1 MPAVVVF
8 GMTAAVVVITAVVA
22 DTAVVVLINT
32 VAAELVLVSFVP
44 GIVDVVV
51 VVDTKS
57 VEGVVIGLSE
67 IFERSDF
74 VIVGQVEVEVVGAA
88 VEAVVHVAVEV
99 VAVELAGAVESIGL
113 VLLILQTNPEQQN

>member
-1 MPAVVVF
+1 MPVVVVF
-8 GMTAAVVVITAVVA
+8 GMTAVAAEAVVA

-57 VEGVVIGLSE
+57 VEGVVIGSSE

-74 VIVGQVEVEVVGAA
+74 VIVGHVEVEVVGAA

-113 VLLILQTNPEQQN
+113 VLLILQTNPEQEN

>member
-8 GMTAAVVVITAVVA
+8 GMTAVAAEAVVA

-57 VEGVVIGLSE
+57 VEGVVIGSSE

-74 VIVGQVEVEVVGAA
+74 VIVGHVEVEVVGAA
-88 VEAVVHVAVEV
+88 VEAVVHGAVEV

-113 VLLILQTNPEQQN
+113 VLLILQTNPEQEN

>member
-113 VLLILQTNPEQQN
+113 VLLILQTNPEQEN

>member
-1 MPAVVVF
+1 MPVVVVF
-8 GMTAAVVVITAVVA
+8 GMTAVAAEAVVA

-88 VEAVVHVAVEV
+88 VEAVVHGAVEV

-113 VLLILQTNPEQQN
+113 VLLILQTNPEQEN

>member
-57 VEGVVIGLSE
+57 VEGVVIGSSG
-67 IFERSDF
+67 IFERSDL
-74 VIVGQVEVEVVGAA
+74 VIVGQVEVAVVGAA
-88 VEAVVHVAVEV
+88 VKAVVHGAVEV